1 LRLFIWRTGLLHFSH
16 LFMSNQLL
24 AHFKQISSLTASSE
38 AALAS
43 LIQTHFIPK
52 NQDLQQIGQTCK
64 TLYFLKKG
72 LARIYYFQD
81 GNDVTEGFYLPFC
94 LIARAESLF
103 AAMPSKKAIQVLE
116 DAEVWSIATSDL
128 FSIYETHRDI
138 ERLFSRMFEQA
149 YVQTIQRIEN
159 LQFHTAEERYRL
171 LTQDQPDVL
180 RKAPLKYIAS
190 YLGITQVSLSRI
202 RAKKS

>member
-1 LRLFIWRTGLLHFSH
+1 MKTRGNAELHFCH
-16 LFMSNQLL
+16 WCMSNLL
-24 AHFKQISSLTASSE
+24 LEHFKQISTLSASSE
-38 AALAS
+38 DALAS
-43 LIQTHFIPK
+43 LIQTHSIPK
-52 NQDLQQIGQTCK
+52 NQDLQQIGQTCQ
-64 TLYFLKKG
+64 TLYFLKTG
-72 LARIYYFQD
+72 IARIYYFQD
-81 GNDVTEGFYLPFC
+81 GNDVTEGFYLPYF

-103 AAMPSKKAIQVLE
+103 AGKPSKKAIQVLE
-116 DAEVWSIATSDL
+116 DAEVWSIRTQDL
-128 FSIYETHRDI
+128 FALYDTHRDI
-138 ERLFSRMFEQA
+138 ERLFTRIFEGA